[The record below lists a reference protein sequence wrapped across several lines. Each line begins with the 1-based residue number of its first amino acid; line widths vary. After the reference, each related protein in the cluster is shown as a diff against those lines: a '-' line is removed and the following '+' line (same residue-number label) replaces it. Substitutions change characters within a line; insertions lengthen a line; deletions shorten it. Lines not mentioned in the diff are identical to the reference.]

1 MTVIDENLNVER
13 VPNIVI
19 VATGGTLA
27 STAETRVAEHYHSAS
42 VPIETLIT
50 LVPELNE
57 VAHCKY
63 EQFMQIFS
71 QNLTI
76 SDWLRLANHINELL
90 AQDDVDGVVVTHGT
104 DTLEETAYFL
114 NLTIK
119 SLKPVVLTGAMRP
132 SNALGAD
139 GLRNLYNAVLVA
151 SHSDAKNKGVLV
163 TLNDSIHHARDVV
176 KTNVYTVDSF
186 KTSELGVL
194 GYIQGQQVY
203 FYRQPI
209 FAHTW
214 QTEFNIK
221 DFVQLPD
228 VPIIYAYVDSNEIVV
243 DALVEAGVAGI
254 VSAGVG
260 RGHQSPK
267 TMASL
272 QRARERGIVIV
283 RSSRVENGLVTRNPE
298 IDDRYDFLAANDLNP
313 QKARILLM
321 LGLTVTQDSKKLQSI
336 FDSY

>member
-1 MTVIDENLNVER
+1 MTVIDENSMEKKI
-13 VPNIVI
+13 PNIVI
-19 VATGGTLA
+19 IATGGTLA
-27 STAETRVAEHYHSAS
+27 STAQTRVAEHYHSAT

-50 LVPELNE
+50 LVPELNDI
-57 VAHCKY
+57 AHCKY

-76 SDWLRLANHINELL
+76 EDWLRLVTHINELL
-90 AQDDVDGVVVTHGT
+90 AQEDVDGVVITHGT

-114 NLTIK
+114 NLTVK

-151 SHSDAKNKGVLV
+151 SHPNAINKGVLV
-163 TLNDSIHHARDVV
+163 TLNDTIHHARDVV
-176 KTNVYTVDSF
+176 KTSVYTVDSF

-194 GYIQGQQVY
+194 GYIQGEQVY

-214 QTEFNIK
+214 QTEF
-221 DFVQLPD
+221 DLQGFTQLPK
-228 VPIIYAYVDSNEIVV
+228 VHIIYAYVDNDDIMVN
-243 DALVEAGVAGI
+243 ALIEAGVAGI

-260 RGHQSPK
+260 RGHQSHK
-267 TMASL
+267 TTSAL
-272 QRARERGIVIV
+272 LKARENGIFVV

-298 IDDRYDFLAANDLNP
+298 IDDRYDFIAANNLNP

-321 LGLTVTQDSKKLQSI
+321 LALTVTQDPKKLQSI
-336 FDSY
+336 FDKY